1 MLLLL
6 VALSALPSLD
16 QKKENDVASGG
27 EGAEAPGMSA
37 LPASDQK
44 KENDVASGGEGAEA
58 PGMSALPSSEDPDS
72 SDDDE
77 TPDPAER
84 EVLLD
89 VPADGTLLYSA
100 DIDDAELEHRFV
112 GDLESLGSVSVG
124 LAEAGRLING
134 VQLKPSDHVE
144 VVTPENGWGTSE
156 TIDYLNAV
164 ADDVATAV
172 PTAPPLRVNHIG
184 KREGGYLRPHFSHQ
198 SGRDVDLGFYYV
210 PGTDL
215 RSLSGKSRIGAMN
228 LEANWALLKSLAEK
242 ADVQVVLL
250 DRKVQAALR
259 DYAREQGEDEAL
271 LGRIFGGLVQHARR
285 HKDHFHVRFF
295 SPRAQELGRRVQPL
309 LAKRPDENK
318 VVHRVRPGE
327 TLGHLAVKYGS
338 TVKLIQKASGLA
350 GTLLSV
356 GRTLVVPLRGPCTQ
370 CPVTPPVVV
379 PPRVIVASP

>member
-6 VALSALPSLD
+6 VALSALPSLEETDSAD
-16 QKKENDVASGG
+16 Q
-27 EGAEAPGMSA
+27 
-37 LPASDQK
+37 
-44 KENDVASGGEGAEA
+44 
-58 PGMSALPSSEDPDS
+58 
-72 SDDDE
+72 DE

-84 EVLLD
+84 EVVLD
-89 VPADGTLLYSA
+89 APAGGALLYSG

-112 GDLESLGSVSVG
+112 DDLDTLGSVSVG

-134 VQLKPSDHVE
+134 VQLKGSDHVE
-144 VVTPENGWGTSE
+144 VVTPENAWGTSE
-156 TIDYLNAV
+156 TIDYLTAV
-164 ADDVATAV
+164 ADAVAEAV
-172 PTAPPLRVNHIG
+172 PGSPPLRVNHIG
-184 KREGGYLRPHFSHQ
+184 KREGGYLKPHFSHQ
-198 SGRDVDLGFYYV
+198 SGRDVDLGFYYL

-215 RSLSGKSRIGAMN
+215 RTLGGKSRIASMD
-228 LEANWALLKSLAEK
+228 LEANWALVKTLAEK

-250 DRKVQAALR
+250 DRKVQAALLQ
-259 DYAREQGEDEAL
+259 YAREQGEDEAL
-271 LGRIFGGLVQHARR
+271 LTRIFGGLVQHARR

-327 TLGHLAVKYGS
+327 TLGHLALRYGS
-338 TVKLIQKASGLA
+338 TVKLIQRASGLA

-379 PPRVIVASP
+379 PPRLIVAAP